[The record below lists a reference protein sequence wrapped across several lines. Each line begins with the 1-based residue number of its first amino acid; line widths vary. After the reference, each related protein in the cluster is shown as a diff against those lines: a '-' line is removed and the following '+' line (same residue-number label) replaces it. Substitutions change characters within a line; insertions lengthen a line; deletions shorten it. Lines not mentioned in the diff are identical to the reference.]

1 MIRPVLTEIGIFL
14 IPFAVY
20 AAFLIASRS
29 DVWVKSSWPL
39 HVVGKLA
46 VAAFLLVIVSL
57 ILLAHFSGAPPG
69 DLHSR
74 AYGERQADPGIRE
87 LTPRIRCVTLPG

>member
-29 DVWVKSSWPL
+29 DVWVKSS
-39 HVVGKLA
+39 
-46 VAAFLLVIVSL
+46 
-57 ILLAHFSGAPPG
+57 
-69 DLHSR
+69 
-74 AYGERQADPGIRE
+74 
-87 LTPRIRCVTLPG
+87 